1 MGLESRTS
9 HPPYSQYV
17 WIVILNGLL
26 LRLRELWL
34 ASPSTLVALK
44 TQTDCLS
51 MAKNK
56 SWIWF
61 LSAIVLFDGLF
72 WLGMLPRQMMKCYWM
87 RINGNFARDC
97 IYDSMISEN
106 IEQFYG
112 VIKLGM
118 ENIEQHNMMF
128 DLHLFVEQSILR
140 LINGCD
146 LDSREHQ
153 YNI

>member
-1 MGLESRTS
+1 
-9 HPPYSQYV
+9 
-17 WIVILNGLL
+17 
-26 LRLRELWL
+26 
-34 ASPSTLVALK
+34 
-44 TQTDCLS
+44 
-51 MAKNK
+51 
-56 SWIWF
+56 
-61 LSAIVLFDGLF
+61 
-72 WLGMLPRQMMKCYWM
+72 M

-118 ENIEQHNMMF
+118 ENIEQNNMMF